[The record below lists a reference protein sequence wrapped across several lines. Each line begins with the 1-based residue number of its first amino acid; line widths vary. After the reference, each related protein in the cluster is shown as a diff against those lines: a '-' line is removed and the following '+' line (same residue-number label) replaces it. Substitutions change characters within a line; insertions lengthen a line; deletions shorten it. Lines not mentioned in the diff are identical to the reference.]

1 MPVTLTVTAADA
13 DEYFE
18 RIVAPLNGTDLLAEI
33 MVQKYLAMYGANGE
47 SLETYN
53 DIRRMMALGEN
64 FVKLENPK
72 NSSKFPLRYAYGAD
86 DTTTNPNVEA
96 AFGNGQ
102 YVFSEPVWWAG
113 GSR

>member
-1 MPVTLTVTAADA
+1 MSGNA
-13 DEYFE
+13 
-18 RIVAPLNGTDLLAEI
+18 LLAEI

-64 FVKLENPK
+64 FVELENPK
-72 NSSKFPLRYAYGAD
+72 NASKFPLRYSYGAD
-86 DTTTNPNVEA
+86 DTTTNPNVQA